1 MRELSIDI
9 ETYSSKDLTK
19 SGVYAYAN
27 APDFQIL
34 LFAYAFDDEEVRVI
48 DIARGEKLP
57 AMVKDALSDKNI
69 RKTAY
74 NANFERTCIA
84 KYFNLILPPEQWQCT
99 MICAAELG
107 MPRSLGQVAEALGL
121 SEQKDRAGKACIDY
135 FSKPCKPT
143 KINGGRTRNL
153 PEHDIEKWEIFK
165 VYCIQDVVVKR
176 EIKQK
181 LSRFPLA
188 ESEQKLWEY
197 DQRITDRGV

>member
-57 AMVKDALSDKNI
+57 AMVKDALTDKNI

-84 KYFNLILPPEQWQCT
+84 KYFNLILPPEQWQCNDL
-99 MICAAELG
+99 C
-107 MPRSLGQVAEALGL
+107 R
-121 SEQKDRAGKACIDY
+121 RAGNAAFAGAGRRSVRTVRTERQSRQGLYRLLLEAVQADKNQWGQN
-135 FSKPCKPT
+135 T
-143 KINGGRTRNL
+143 K
-153 PEHDIEKWEIFK
+153 
-165 VYCIQDVVVKR
+165 
-176 EIKQK
+176 
-181 LSRFPLA
+181 LA
-188 ESEQKLWEY
+188 
-197 DQRITDRGV
+197 